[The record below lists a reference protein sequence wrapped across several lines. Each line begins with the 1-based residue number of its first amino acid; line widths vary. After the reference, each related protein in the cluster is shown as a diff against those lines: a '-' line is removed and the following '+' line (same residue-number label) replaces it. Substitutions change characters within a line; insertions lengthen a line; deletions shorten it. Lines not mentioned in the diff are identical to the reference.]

1 MRNVTPQQAA
11 DNWANGMSS
20 SSTKMIAGI
29 KAVTENPAAKAID
42 AIPRMV
48 QGIQQAAAD
57 GRIARG
63 LGRVTLQSW
72 QNDMLTKGVTRVG
85 AGASSAK
92 PKVAAFFTQFLPY
105 LQAGVS
111 QLPARG
117 DYSANKARAIA
128 MMDYNHNFTY
138 QK

>member
-1 MRNVTPQQAA
+1 MKNVSASQAA
-11 DNWANGMSS
+11 DNWANGMSNS
-20 SSTKMIAGI
+20 SAKMIAGI
-29 KAVTENPAAKAID
+29 KAVTENPAAKAAD

-63 LGRVTLQSW
+63 LARVTLQSW

-85 AGASSAK
+85 AGASGAK

-105 LQAGVS
+105 LQAGVQ

-128 MMDYNHNFTY
+128 MMDYNHNFVY